1 MGTRHRGSRSERRG
15 PQSSPRRAAVSPAV
29 DPAVGLGGGAALY
42 GDVLVATL
50 TRLMPQQ
57 SRHVL
62 VARVSAMP
70 SGHLHL
76 SVGAEDEETRAAQ
89 GEAKARGGM
98 AAEEAC
104 TFVVAVVA
112 WVNPPRP
119 ISARHAAD
127 AEVKARAAA
136 TARVLRVH
144 RNEAHEAVRR
154 RTLVV
159 AWNITT

>member
-1 MGTRHRGSRSERRG
+1 
-15 PQSSPRRAAVSPAV
+15 
-29 DPAVGLGGGAALY
+29 
-42 GDVLVATL
+42 
-50 TRLMPQQ
+50 
-57 SRHVL
+57 
-62 VARVSAMP
+62 MP
-70 SGHLHL
+70 SGHLLL

-112 WVNPPRP
+112 WVNQWAAHRDRSRLG
-119 ISARHAAD
+119 IAAD

>member
-70 SGHLHL
+70 SGHLLL

-112 WVNPPRP
+112 WVNQWAAHRDRSRLGTPPTP
-119 ISARHAAD
+119 
-127 AEVKARAAA
+127 K
-136 TARVLRVH
+136 
-144 RNEAHEAVRR
+144 
-154 RTLVV
+154 
-159 AWNITT
+159 